1 MNKIYRTLWNAATQS
16 WVVVSELAKAG
27 GKSASGKS
35 ALVNSVSGFSFTL
48 IAASVVLAAGTAS
61 AADVLGNTY
70 PLNPNTKGN
79 YCFFDVD
86 SKSVICGDENTKT
99 EDKADNKPAKSVVM
113 GFGATNKGE
122 SNVAIGAKSQSS
134 KAASIAI
141 GDNAKA
147 LDNQAIAIGQNATAN
162 SDWDI
167 SIGRQAGAEQ
177 TEVSAEGRN
186 IAIGD
191 GALKKGK
198 GVNNNIAL
206 GTSAAA
212 NLKGT
217 HNIVMGTYANTE
229 NAIISAKNAG
239 STEAEI
245 NVKKRTIDN
254 KDVEYIETSN
264 SVAIGHRA
272 LSTKAAGVAIG
283 QQAKAF
289 GNTSVSLGN
298 ASRALGDNAAAMGNM
313 ANAGASGAIAIG
325 LRANYDSK
333 NQNKAEGYKTT
344 GASSIAIGVETH
356 SQGTHSVAM
365 GTNATVKGILPS
377 DFTADGT
384 ITDKKGN
391 IINKATLG
399 TALTG
404 NGSVSIGSQSLVR
417 GTNAVAIGQAA
428 ETLGQNAFAGGNDS
442 HANGKSAVAIGDGAT
457 ALKDSSTAIGS
468 YTKALEGGA
477 SAFGFSAQALT
488 FRSLALGAESL
499 ATQGNHAIAIGNKA
513 KTESEDAISMGS
525 QANANKNAQNS
536 IAIGKSALSGGK
548 DSFSLGTNSGSF
560 GIDSDNTGASDTST
574 ITDRTLAGKTN
585 AKGLVNLTSIGNQ
598 AGKDTI
604 NNNYG
609 INIGYQAGSG
619 GYNSIYGEG
628 VSIGN
633 KAGMLDKTNAAV
645 KQAMEEFS
653 STKLKA
659 QAGTIV
665 TGNTN
670 TAISSRAGVN
680 ALGHD
685 NVAIGKDAG
694 GYNSGNSNIAI
705 GRHAGRSAL
714 AGNPNAI
721 DSSIFNNISNT
732 TAIGEWA
739 YASAQNTTAIGTK
752 AKASETGA
760 MAFGHEAIAAHKNA
774 VALGAGAET
783 AEAVATNQAE
793 VKGFTYSGF
802 AGKTPLAT
810 VSVGKAGAERT
821 ITNVAAGRINATST
835 DAINGSQLYLALN
848 ALGNV
853 GNTLVTNVLGG
864 NAAINTTGD
873 NAGTLTMSDIGGTGK
888 GTIHDAIEAVN
899 NTAKASKTTVKEGD
913 NIKVTE
919 EIAAD
924 GSRTYTV
931 ATKPDVKF
939 NSVVAGGDEGGTK
952 IDKDGLT
959 FVDKDGNK
967 VTNTPSITKNGIDAG
982 NQKVTGVADGEVATN
997 SKDAVNGGQLFA
1009 QGEGVKN
1016 IIGGNTTYNPA
1027 TGAYTNAD
1035 IGGTGA
1041 NTIHDAIAAV
1051 KAQAAQ
1057 KTQVVEGKNITITN
1071 TGTAE
1076 NPIYNVATK
1085 DAVEFDKTTV
1095 GSVVTDKNTNDITGL
1110 SNKTLGGDNF
1120 AKNGRAAS
1128 EEQLNETQTNL
1139 ATLLGGDAKNTNGN
1153 VTMTDIGGTGKNN
1166 INDAIKA
1173 SRTDVIAGNNME
1185 VKETVGN
1192 DGQKVFTVATKDK
1205 VNFKE
1210 VKVGDNVTLG
1220 ESGLQAGN
1228 IKVDATTNKISGI
1241 AKGDISESSTDAV
1254 NGSQL
1259 YELQQK
1265 IAKSGDNYNILN
1277 NRINKVDK
1285 DLRAGIAGANAAAGL
1300 PQAYI
1305 PGKSMV
1311 AVAAGTYKGQN
1322 AIALGMSRI
1331 SDNGKVIIKLTG
1343 NTNSRG
1349 DFGASI
1355 GAGYQ
1360 W

>member
-48 IAASVVLAAGTAS
+48 IAASVVLATGTAS
-61 AADVLGNTY
+61 AADILGNKY
-70 PLNPNTKGN
+70 PTSKDGDN
-79 YCFFDVD
+79 YCFFDNG
-86 SKSVICGDENTKT
+86 SQSVICGDATTKT
-99 EDKADNKPAKSVVM
+99 TDKTDNKPAKSVVI
-113 GFGATNKGE
+113 GFGATNDGE
-122 SNVAIGAKSQSS
+122 TNVAIGAKSQSS

-147 LDNQAIAIGQNATAN
+147 LDNQTIAIGQNATAN

-167 SIGRQAGAEQ
+167 SIGRAAGQGAI
-177 TEVSAEGRN
+177 SKNGEGRN

-191 GALKKGK
+191 GALKDGK
-198 GVNNNIAL
+198 NVNNNIAL
-206 GTSAAA
+206 GTSAGGQLA
-212 NLKGT
+212 GT
-217 HNIVMGTYANTE
+217 HNVLMGTYVNTDE
-229 NAIISAKNAG
+229 AIQSALTAG
-239 STEAEI
+239 STTKEI
-245 NVKKRTIDN
+245 NAKETTDN
-254 KDVEYIETSN
+254 KYYIEASN
-264 SVAIGHRA
+264 TVALGTRA
-272 LSTKAAGVAIG
+272 LATQTAAVAIG

-289 GNTSVSLGN
+289 GNQSVATGN
-298 ASRALGDNAAAMGNM
+298 GAK
-313 ANAGASGAIAIG
+313 ASGQTAIATGSNAYATGNSAIAIG
-325 LRANYDSK
+325 GSVNATDAAR
-333 NQNKAEGYKTT
+333 TF
-344 GASSIAIGVETH
+344 ASGDFSIA
-356 SQGTHSVAM
+356 M
-365 GTNATVKGILPS
+365 GRTAQATKSDTIAFGRNATAAGNN
-377 DFTADGT
+377 T
-384 ITDKKGN
+384 I
-391 IINKATLG
+391 
-399 TALTG
+399 
-404 NGSVSIGSQSLVR
+404 SIGYNAGVLKTSQD
-417 GTNAVAIGQAA
+417 T
-428 ETLGQNAFAGGNDS
+428 TD
-442 HANGKSAVAIGDGAT
+442 
-457 ALKDSSTAIGS
+457 
-468 YTKALEGGA
+468 
-477 SAFGFSAQALT
+477 
-488 FRSLALGAESL
+488 
-499 ATQGNHAIAIGNKA
+499 AIAA
-513 KTESEDAISMGS
+513 ATDAV
-525 QANANKNAQNS
+525 
-536 IAIGKSALSGGK
+536 
-548 DSFSLGTNSGSF
+548 F
-560 GIDSDNTGASDTST
+560 
-574 ITDRTLAGKTN
+574 
-585 AKGLVNLTSIGNQ
+585 
-598 AGKDTI
+598 
-604 NNNYG
+604 
-609 INIGYQAGSG
+609 
-619 GYNSIYGEG
+619 
-628 VSIGN
+628 IGN
-633 KAGMLDKTNAAV
+633 KAGYKSNNNRMQVSLGKDSGEGVVGTENVTIGNSAGKN
-645 KQAMEEFS
+645 
-653 STKLKA
+653 TK
-659 QAGTIV
+659 
-665 TGNTN
+665 GNTN
-670 TAISSRAGVN
+670 IAIASRAGQNVE
-680 ALGHD
+680 GHD
-685 NVAIGKDAG
+685 NFAALIEAG
-694 GYNSGNSNIAI
+694 ENVKGTDNIAI
-705 GRHAGRSAL
+705 GKQAGRGKDANNKL
-714 AGNPNAI
+714 
-721 DSSIFNNISNT
+721 NISNT
-732 TAIGEWA
+732 ISLGRESISLKNFGIAQGHQATTDGVASIAIGRNAQAVGGETANIAIGENA
-739 YASAQNTTAIGTK
+739 KADASGAIVLGKNAEAKSLTVNNKKYGAYSAIVIGNEAKAIAKQAEAGKEQENPKDAIAIGSKAEAHYASTIALGFGAKSDTKAQAVSIGYNSNAKGYQAIAFGSEAKTTENAGSSIAFGTK
-752 AKASETGA
+752 AQTRASSSLAIGMLAETGFEGSTSA
-760 MAFGHEAIAAHKNA
+760 LDGAYAVALGREAKAKRENTLAFGYKAVADHKDA

-783 AEAVATNQAE
+783 AAAEGTNEATVNTF
-793 VKGFTYSGF
+793 KYSGF
-802 AGKTPLAT
+802 AGTTPIAT
-810 VSVGKAGAERT
+810 VSVGKKDAERT
-821 ITNVAAGRINATST
+821 ITNLAAGRIDKTST

-853 GNTLVTNVLGG
+853 GNTLVSNVLGG
-864 NAAINTTGD
+864 NAAITKEGD
-873 NAGTLTMSDIGGTGK
+873 TAGSLTMTDIGGTGEN
-888 GTIHDAIEAVN
+888 TIHAAIQAVN

-913 NIKVTE
+913 NITVTE

-1016 IIGGNTTYNPA
+1016 IIGGNTTYNPT
-1027 TGAYTNAD
+1027 TGAYTNTD

-1041 NTIHDAIAAV
+1041 STIHDAIAAV

-1110 SNKTLGGDNF
+1110 SNKTLGGDTF

-1128 EEQLNETQTNL
+1128 EEQLNATQTNL
-1139 ATLLGGDAKNTNGN
+1139 ATLLGGNAQNTNGN
-1153 VTMTDIGGTGKNN
+1153 LTMTDIGGTGKNN

-1173 SRTDVIAGNNME
+1173 SRNE
-1185 VKETVGN
+1185 VKQGKNMVVTPTTGAN
-1192 DGQKVFTVATKDK
+1192 GQTIYEVATADK
-1205 VNFKE
+1205 VAFDE
-1210 VKVGDNVTLG
+1210 VKVGGITIDG
-1220 ESGLQAGN
+1220 
-1228 IKVDATTNKISGI
+1228 TTNKISGI
-1241 AKGDISESSTDAV
+1241 AKGEVSETSTDAV

-1259 YELQQK
+1259 HELSKQIMNQ
-1265 IAKSGDNYNILN
+1265 SGQGYNILN

>member
-48 IAASVVLAAGTAS
+48 IAASVVLATGTAS
-61 AADVLGNTY
+61 AADILGNKY
-70 PLNPNTKGN
+70 PTSKDGDN
-79 YCFFDVD
+79 YCFFDNG
-86 SKSVICGDENTKT
+86 SQSVICGDATTKT
-99 EDKADNKPAKSVVM
+99 TDKTDNKPAKSVVI
-113 GFGATNKGE
+113 GFGATNDGE
-122 SNVAIGAKSQSS
+122 TNVAIGAKSQSS

-147 LDNQAIAIGQNATAN
+147 LDNQTIAIGQNATAN

-177 TEVSAEGRN
+177 TNVSKEGRN

-191 GALKKGK
+191 GALKRGK

-206 GTSAAA
+206 GTSAGDSFE
-212 NLKGT
+212 GT
-217 HNIVMGTYANTE
+217 HSLIMGTYANT
-229 NAIISAKNAG
+229 NAAITSALNSGTKEKELGSVVKNTVGNSDVYHVKA
-239 STEAEI
+239 S
-245 NVKKRTIDN
+245 NV
-254 KDVEYIETSN
+254 
-264 SVAIGHRA
+264 VALGHRA
-272 LSTKAAGVAIG
+272 LATNAAAIAIG
-283 QQAKAF
+283 QQAKA
-289 GNTSVSLGN
+289 LGN
-298 ASRALGDNAAAMGNM
+298 QSIATGNG
-313 ANAGASGAIAIG
+313 AKASGIG
-325 LRANYDSK
+325 SVAAGSNSIS
-333 NQNKAEGYKTT
+333 T
-344 GASSIAIGVETH
+344 GTSSIAIG
-356 SQGTHSVAM
+356 GTANNTEDTKAIASDHFAIAM
-365 GTNATVKGILPS
+365 GNGAHATKS
-377 DFTADGT
+377 ET
-384 ITDKKGN
+384 I
-391 IINKATLG
+391 
-399 TALTG
+399 
-404 NGSVSIGSQSLVR
+404 
-417 GTNAVAIGQAA
+417 AIGH
-428 ETLGQNAFAGGNDS
+428 NAKAAGGNTIS
-442 HANGKSAVAIGDGAT
+442 IGV
-457 ALKDSSTAIGS
+457 
-468 YTKALEGGA
+468 
-477 SAFGFSAQALT
+477 
-488 FRSLALGAESL
+488 
-499 ATQGNHAIAIGNKA
+499 
-513 KTESEDAISMGS
+513 
-525 QANANKNAQNS
+525 
-536 IAIGKSALSGGK
+536 
-548 DSFSLGTNSGSF
+548 NSGV
-560 GIDSDNTGASDTST
+560 TKTDTEAQGDPKNEVVAA
-574 ITDRTLAGKTN
+574 TDA
-585 AKGLVNLTSIGNQ
+585 VF
-598 AGKDTI
+598 
-604 NNNYG
+604 
-609 INIGYQAGSG
+609 
-619 GYNSIYGEG
+619 
-628 VSIGN
+628 IGN
-633 KAGMLDKTNAAV
+633 KAGYKSNNNRMQVSLGKDSGMGIVGTENITIGNTAG
-645 KQAMEEFS
+645 QN
-653 STKLKA
+653 TK
-659 QAGTIV
+659 
-665 TGNTN
+665 GNTN
-670 TAISSRAGVN
+670 VAISSRAGQNVE
-680 ALGHD
+680 GHD
-685 NVAIGKDAG
+685 NFAALIEAG
-694 GYNSGNSNIAI
+694 QNIKGSDNIAI
-705 GRHAGRSAL
+705 GKHAGRSAD
-714 AGNPNAI
+714 ANAKLNI
-721 DSSIFNNISNT
+721 NNTISLGRESVSLKNFGIAQGHKAKTDGVASIAIGYNAEAVGGETANI
-732 TAIGEWA
+732 AIGENA
-739 YASAQNTTAIGTK
+739 KADASGAIVLGKNAEAKSLTVNNKKYGAYSAIVIGNEAKAIAKQAEAGKEQENPKDAIAIGSKAEAHYASTIVLGFGAKSDTKAQAVSIGYNSNAKGYQAIAFGSEAKTTENAGSSIAFGTK
-752 AKASETGA
+752 AQTRASSSLAIGMQAETGFEGSTSA
-760 MAFGHEAIAAHKNA
+760 LDGAYAVALGREAKAKRENTLAFGYKAVADHKDA
-774 VALGAGAET
+774 VALGANSVT
-783 AEAVATNQAE
+783 AEAVATNDAT
-793 VKGFTYSGF
+793 VNGFTYSGF

-864 NAAINTTGD
+864 NAAINTTGG
-873 NAGTLTMSDIGGTGK
+873 NAGTLTMSDIGGTGQS
-888 GTIHDAIEAVN
+888 TIHDAIQAVN

-1241 AKGDISESSTDAV
+1241 AKGDISENSTDAV

-1311 AVAAGTYKGQN
+1311 AVPAGTYKGQN

>member
-48 IAASVVLAAGTAS
+48 IAASVVLATGTAS
-61 AADVLGNTY
+61 AADILGNKY
-70 PLNPNTKGN
+70 PTSKDGDN
-79 YCFFDVD
+79 YCFFDNG
-86 SKSVICGDENTKT
+86 SQSVICGDATTKT
-99 EDKADNKPAKSVVM
+99 TDKTDNKPAKSVVI
-113 GFGATNKGE
+113 GFGATNDGE
-122 SNVAIGAKSQSS
+122 TNVAIGAKSQSS

-147 LDNQAIAIGQNATAN
+147 LDNQTIAIGQNATAN

-177 TEVSAEGRN
+177 TNVSKEGRN

-191 GALKKGK
+191 GALKRGK

-206 GTSAAA
+206 GTSAGDSFE
-212 NLKGT
+212 GT
-217 HNIVMGTYANTE
+217 HSLIMGTYANT
-229 NAIISAKNAG
+229 NAAITSALNSGTKEKELGSVVKNTVGNSDVYHVKA
-239 STEAEI
+239 S
-245 NVKKRTIDN
+245 NV
-254 KDVEYIETSN
+254 
-264 SVAIGHRA
+264 VALGHRA
-272 LSTKAAGVAIG
+272 LATNAAAIAIG
-283 QQAKAF
+283 QQAKA
-289 GNTSVSLGN
+289 LGN
-298 ASRALGDNAAAMGNM
+298 QSIATGNG
-313 ANAGASGAIAIG
+313 AKASGIG
-325 LRANYDSK
+325 SVAAGSNSIS
-333 NQNKAEGYKTT
+333 T
-344 GASSIAIGVETH
+344 GTSSIAIG
-356 SQGTHSVAM
+356 GTANNTEDTKAIASDHFAIAM
-365 GTNATVKGILPS
+365 GNGAHATKS
-377 DFTADGT
+377 ET
-384 ITDKKGN
+384 I
-391 IINKATLG
+391 
-399 TALTG
+399 
-404 NGSVSIGSQSLVR
+404 
-417 GTNAVAIGQAA
+417 AIGH
-428 ETLGQNAFAGGNDS
+428 NAKAAGGNTIS
-442 HANGKSAVAIGDGAT
+442 IGV
-457 ALKDSSTAIGS
+457 
-468 YTKALEGGA
+468 
-477 SAFGFSAQALT
+477 
-488 FRSLALGAESL
+488 
-499 ATQGNHAIAIGNKA
+499 
-513 KTESEDAISMGS
+513 
-525 QANANKNAQNS
+525 
-536 IAIGKSALSGGK
+536 
-548 DSFSLGTNSGSF
+548 NSGV
-560 GIDSDNTGASDTST
+560 T
-574 ITDRTLAGKTN
+574 KTN
-585 AKGLVNLTSIGNQ
+585 TEAQGDPKNEVVAATD
-598 AGKDTI
+598 A
-604 NNNYG
+604 
-609 INIGYQAGSG
+609 
-619 GYNSIYGEG
+619 
-628 VSIGN
+628 VFIGN
-633 KAGMLDKTNAAV
+633 KAGYKSNNNRMQVSLGKDSGMGIVGTENITIGNTAG
-645 KQAMEEFS
+645 QN
-653 STKLKA
+653 TK
-659 QAGTIV
+659 
-665 TGNTN
+665 GNTN
-670 TAISSRAGVN
+670 VAISSRAGQNVE
-680 ALGHD
+680 GHD
-685 NVAIGKDAG
+685 NFAALIEAG
-694 GYNSGNSNIAI
+694 QNIKGSDNIAI
-705 GRHAGRSAL
+705 GKHAGRSAD
-714 AGNPNAI
+714 ANAKLNI
-721 DSSIFNNISNT
+721 NNTISLGRESVSLKNFGIAQGHKAKTDGVASIAIGYNAEAVGGETANI
-732 TAIGEWA
+732 AIGENA
-739 YASAQNTTAIGTK
+739 KADASGAIVLGKNAEAKSLTVNNKKYGAYSAIVIGNEAKAIAKQAEAGKEQENPKDAIAIGSKAEAHYASTIALGFGAKSDTKAQAVSIGYNSNAKGYQAIAFGSEAKTTENAGSSIAFGTK
-752 AKASETGA
+752 AQTRASSSLAIGMQAETGFEGSTSA
-760 MAFGHEAIAAHKNA
+760 LDGAYAVALGREAKAKRENTLAFGYKAVADHKDA
-774 VALGAGAET
+774 VALGANSVT
-783 AEAVATNQAE
+783 AEAVATNDAT
-793 VKGFTYSGF
+793 VNGFTYSGF

-864 NAAINTTGD
+864 NAAINTTGG
-873 NAGTLTMSDIGGTGK
+873 NAGTLTMSDIGGTGQS
-888 GTIHDAIEAVN
+888 TIHDAIQAVN

-1071 TGTAE
+1071 TGTPE

-1241 AKGDISESSTDAV
+1241 AKGDISENSTDAV

>member
-48 IAASVVLAAGTAS
+48 IAASVVLGSGQAS
-61 AADVLGNTY
+61 AAEVTGTT
-70 PLNPNTKGN
+70 PLSDGN
-79 YCFFDVD
+79 YCFYHNP
-86 SKSVICGDENTKT
+86 SQSVICGDATTKT
-99 EDKADNKPAKSVVM
+99 TDKTDNKPAKSVVI
-113 GFGATNKGE
+113 GFGATNDGE
-122 SNVAIGAKSQSS
+122 TNVAIGAKSQSS

-167 SIGRQAGAEQ
+167 SIGRQAGFNQ
-177 TEVSAEGRN
+177 TKISGEGRN

-191 GALKKGK
+191 GTLRSGK

-206 GTSAAA
+206 GTSAGERLA
-212 NLKGT
+212 GT
-217 HNIVMGTYANTE
+217 HNVIMGTYADADE
-229 NAIISAKNAG
+229 AVQSAKTADPSLDPTKFNIKQDTDG
-239 STEAEI
+239 
-245 NVKKRTIDN
+245 KY
-254 KDVEYIETSN
+254 YIETSN
-264 SVAIGHRA
+264 TVALGTRA
-272 LSTKAAGVAIG
+272 LATQLGAVAIG

-289 GNTSVSLGN
+289 GNQSVATGNGAKASGSGSVATGSGSVS
-298 ASRALGDNAAAMGNM
+298 
-313 ANAGASGAIAIG
+313 
-325 LRANYDSK
+325 
-333 NQNKAEGYKTT
+333 T
-344 GASSIAIGVETH
+344 GTSSIAIG
-356 SQGTHSVAM
+356 GTVNNTENTKAIASDNFAIAM
-365 GTNATVKGILPS
+365 GNGAHATKSDTIAVGRNAKAAGQNTISIGYNAGFNK
-377 DFTADGT
+377 TADEAAQEGPNAKVVAA
-384 ITDKKGN
+384 TD
-391 IINKATLG
+391 
-399 TALTG
+399 
-404 NGSVSIGSQSLVR
+404 
-417 GTNAVAIGQAA
+417 AV
-428 ETLGQNAFAGGNDS
+428 F
-442 HANGKSAVAIGDGAT
+442 
-457 ALKDSSTAIGS
+457 
-468 YTKALEGGA
+468 
-477 SAFGFSAQALT
+477 
-488 FRSLALGAESL
+488 
-499 ATQGNHAIAIGNKA
+499 IGNKA
-513 KTESEDAISMGS
+513 GY
-525 QANANKNAQNS
+525 
-536 IAIGKSALSGGK
+536 KSNNNRLQV
-548 DSFSLGTNSGSF
+548 SLGTNSGE
-560 GIDSDNTGASDTST
+560 GVVGTEN
-574 ITDRTLAGKTN
+574 IT
-585 AKGLVNLTSIGNQ
+585 IGNT
-598 AGKDTI
+598 AGQ
-604 NNNYG
+604 N
-609 INIGYQAGSG
+609 
-619 GYNSIYGEG
+619 
-628 VSIGN
+628 
-633 KAGMLDKTNAAV
+633 
-645 KQAMEEFS
+645 
-653 STKLKA
+653 TK
-659 QAGTIV
+659 
-665 TGNTN
+665 GNTN
-670 TAISSRAGVN
+670 VAISSRAGQNVE
-680 ALGHD
+680 GHD
-685 NVAIGKDAG
+685 NFAALIEAG
-694 GYNSGNSNIAI
+694 QNIKGSDNIAI
-705 GRHAGRSAL
+705 GKHAGRSAD
-714 AGNPNAI
+714 PNTKLNINNTISLGKESVSLKNFGIAQGHKAKTDGVASIAI
-721 DSSIFNNISNT
+721 GLNAQAVGGETANI
-732 TAIGEWA
+732 AIGENAKADASGAIVLGKDAEARSLKVGDKKLGA
-739 YASAQNTTAIGTK
+739 YSAIVIGTSAKAIAQEGKNENPKDAIAIGTQAEAHYASTIALGFGAKSDTKAQAVSIGYNSNAKGYQAIAFGSEAKTTDNAGSSIAFGTKAQTRASASIAIGMGAETGFDGGNALDGADAVAIGKEAK
-752 AKASETGA
+752 AKKQNALALGN
-760 MAFGHEAIAAHKNA
+760 GAIANDKDA

-783 AEAVATNQAE
+783 AAAEGTNEATVNE
-793 VKGFTYSGF
+793 FKYSGF
-802 AGKTPLAT
+802 AGIKPIAT
-810 VSVGKAGAERT
+810 VSVGKKDAERT
-821 ITNVAAGRINATST
+821 ITNVAAGRIDKTST

-864 NAAINTTGD
+864 DAAIVKEGD
-873 NAGTLTMSDIGGTGK
+873 EAGTLTMSNIGGTGK

-899 NTAKASKTTVKEGD
+899 NTAKASKTTVVAGD
-913 NIKVTE
+913 NMQVDE
-919 EIAAD
+919 VVAAD

-931 ATKPDVKF
+931 ATKKDVKF
-939 NSVVAGGDEGGTK
+939 DSVVAGGTKIDANGLTFVNDQGTK
-952 IDKDGLT
+952 ID
-959 FVDKDGNK
+959 
-967 VTNTPSITKNGIDAG
+967 NTPSISKTGIDAG

-1071 TGTAE
+1071 TGTPE

-1110 SNKTLGGDNF
+1110 SNTTLGGNNF

-1128 EEQLNETQTNL
+1128 EEQLNATQTNL
-1139 ATLLGGDAKNTNGN
+1139 ATLLGGNAQNTNGN

-1241 AKGDISESSTDAV
+1241 AKGDISENSTDAV

>member
-27 GKSASGKS
+27 GKTASGKS

-48 IAASVVLAAGTAS
+48 IAASVVLGSGQVS
-61 AADVLGNTY
+61 AAEVTGDTGLSD
-70 PLNPNTKGN
+70 GN
-79 YCFFDVD
+79 YCFFDNP
-86 SKSVICGDENTKT
+86 SKSVICGDETTKT

-122 SNVAIGAKSQSS
+122 SNVAIGAQSQSN

-141 GDNAKA
+141 GNSAQA
-147 LDNQAIAIGQNATAN
+147 LSNQTVAIGQNATAN

-167 SIGRQAGAEQ
+167 SIGRAAGQGATSEKG
-177 TEVSAEGRN
+177 EGRN

-191 GALKKGK
+191 GTLRSGK

-206 GTSAAA
+206 GTSAGERLA
-212 NLKGT
+212 GT
-217 HNIVMGTYANTE
+217 HNVIMGTYADADE
-229 NAIISAKNAG
+229 AVQSAKAADKTLNP
-239 STEAEI
+239 AEFNI
-245 NVKKRTIDN
+245 QIDDKGKYYVKANNT
-254 KDVEYIETSN
+254 
-264 SVAIGHRA
+264 VALGTRA
-272 LSTKAAGVAIG
+272 LATQAAAVAIG

-289 GNTSVSLGN
+289 GNQSVATGN
-298 ASRALGDNAAAMGNM
+298 GAK
-313 ANAGASGAIAIG
+313 ASG
-325 LRANYDSK
+325 
-333 NQNKAEGYKTT
+333 T
-344 GASSIAIGVETH
+344 GSVATGSHSISTGTSSIAIG
-356 SQGTHSVAM
+356 GTANNTEDTKAIASDHFAIAM
-365 GTNATVKGILPS
+365 GNGAHATKS
-377 DFTADGT
+377 
-384 ITDKKGN
+384 
-391 IINKATLG
+391 
-399 TALTG
+399 
-404 NGSVSIGSQSLVR
+404 
-417 GTNAVAIGQAA
+417 
-428 ETLGQNAFAGGNDS
+428 ET
-442 HANGKSAVAIGDGAT
+442 
-457 ALKDSSTAIGS
+457 
-468 YTKALEGGA
+468 
-477 SAFGFSAQALT
+477 
-488 FRSLALGAESL
+488 
-499 ATQGNHAIAIGNKA
+499 IAIGHNAKA
-513 KTESEDAISMGS
+513 AGSNTIS
-525 QANANKNAQNS
+525 
-536 IAIGKSALSGGK
+536 IGV
-548 DSFSLGTNSGSF
+548 NSG
-560 GIDSDNTGASDTST
+560 
-574 ITDRTLAGKTN
+574 ITKTKAEAQGDPKN
-585 AKGLVNLTSIGNQ
+585 EVVAATDAVF
-598 AGKDTI
+598 
-604 NNNYG
+604 
-609 INIGYQAGSG
+609 
-619 GYNSIYGEG
+619 
-628 VSIGN
+628 IGN
-633 KAGMLDKTNAAV
+633 KAGYKSNNNRMQVSLGKDSGMGIVGTENITIGNTAG
-645 KQAMEEFS
+645 QN
-653 STKLKA
+653 TK
-659 QAGTIV
+659 
-665 TGNTN
+665 GNTN
-670 TAISSRAGVN
+670 VAISSRAGQNVE
-680 ALGHD
+680 GHD
-685 NVAIGKDAG
+685 NFAALIEAG
-694 GYNSGNSNIAI
+694 QNIKGSDNIAI
-705 GRHAGRSAL
+705 GKHAGRSAD
-714 AGNPNAI
+714 PNTKLNINNTISLGKESVSLKNFGIAQGHKAKT
-721 DSSIFNNISNT
+721 DGVASI
-732 TAIGEWA
+732 AIGLNAQAVGGETANIAIGDSAKADASGAIVLGTKAEASSLTGADGKKYGA
-739 YASAQNTTAIGTK
+739 YSAIVIGTEAKAIAQQAQNGKYENPKDAIAIGTK
-752 AKASETGA
+752 AEAHYASAIALGAGAKSNAKAQAVSIGYNSNAKGYQAIAFGSEAKTTDNAGSSIAFGTKAQTRASASIAIGMGAETGFDGGNA
-760 MAFGHEAIAAHKNA
+760 LDGADAVALGKEAKAKRQNALAFGYKAVADHKDA

-783 AEAVATNQAE
+783 AEAVATNDAT
-793 VKGFTYSGF
+793 VNGFTYSGF

-873 NAGTLTMSDIGGTGK
+873 KAGTLTMSNIGGTGK

-899 NTAKASKTTVKEGD
+899 NTAKASKTTVVAGD
-913 NIKVTE
+913 NMQVDE
-919 EIAAD
+919 AVAAD

-931 ATKPDVKF
+931 ATKKDVKF
-939 NSVVAGGDEGGTK
+939 DSVVAGGTK
-952 IDKDGLT
+952 IDANGLT
-959 FVDKDGNK
+959 FVDDQGTKID
-967 VTNTPSITKNGIDAG
+967 NTPSISKTGIDAG
-982 NQKVTGVADGEVATN
+982 NQKVTNVQNGTVEKD

-1016 IIGGNTTYNPA
+1016 IIGGNTTYNPT

-1071 TGTAE
+1071 TGTPE

-1110 SNKTLGGDNF
+1110 SNKTLGGANF
-1120 AKNGRAAS
+1120 AQNGRAAS
-1128 EEQLNETQTNL
+1128 EEQLNATQNNL
-1139 ATLLGGDAKNTNGN
+1139 ATLLGGNAQNTNGN
-1153 VTMTDIGGTGKNN
+1153 VAMTDIGGTGKNN

-1173 SRTDVIAGNNME
+1173 SRNE
-1185 VKETVGN
+1185 VKQGKNMLVTPTVGAN
-1192 DGQKVFTVATKDK
+1192 GQTIYEVATADK
-1205 VNFKE
+1205 VAFDE
-1210 VKVGDNVTLG
+1210 VKVGGITMDG
-1220 ESGLQAGN
+1220 
-1228 IKVDATTNKISGI
+1228 TTNKISGI
-1241 AKGDISESSTDAV
+1241 AKGEVSETSTDAV

-1259 YELQQK
+1259 HELSKQIMNQ
-1265 IAKSGDNYNILN
+1265 SGQGYNILN

>member
-48 IAASVVLAAGTAS
+48 IAASVVLGSGQVNAAE
-61 AADVLGNTY
+61 VLGNKY
-70 PLNPNTKGN
+70 PLPTPAEGN
-79 YCFFDVD
+79 YCFYNTT
-86 SKSVICGDENTKT
+86 SQSVICGDQTTKT
-99 EDKADNKPAKSVVM
+99 EDKADTKPAKSVVI
-113 GFGATNKGE
+113 GFGATNDGE
-122 SNVAIGAKSQSS
+122 TNVAIGAKSQSS

-177 TEVSAEGRN
+177 TNVSKEGRN

-206 GTSAAA
+206 GTSAGERLA
-212 NLKGT
+212 GT
-217 HNIVMGTYANTE
+217 HNVIMGTYADADE
-229 NAIISAKNAG
+229 AVQSAKTADPSLDPTKFNIKQDTDG
-239 STEAEI
+239 
-245 NVKKRTIDN
+245 KY
-254 KDVEYIETSN
+254 YIETSN
-264 SVAIGHRA
+264 TVALGTRA
-272 LSTKAAGVAIG
+272 LATQLGAVAIG

-289 GNTSVSLGN
+289 GNQSVATGNGAKASGSGSVATGSGSVS
-298 ASRALGDNAAAMGNM
+298 
-313 ANAGASGAIAIG
+313 
-325 LRANYDSK
+325 
-333 NQNKAEGYKTT
+333 T
-344 GASSIAIGVETH
+344 GTSSIAIG
-356 SQGTHSVAM
+356 GTVNNTDSTKAIASDNFAIAM
-365 GTNATVKGILPS
+365 GNGAHATKSDTIAVGRNAKAAGQNTISIGYNAGFNK
-377 DFTADGT
+377 TADE
-384 ITDKKGN
+384 
-391 IINKATLG
+391 
-399 TALTG
+399 
-404 NGSVSIGSQSLVR
+404 
-417 GTNAVAIGQAA
+417 AA
-428 ETLGQNAFAGGNDS
+428 Q
-442 HANGKSAVAIGDGAT
+442 
-457 ALKDSSTAIGS
+457 
-468 YTKALEGGA
+468 EGP
-477 SAFGFSAQALT
+477 
-488 FRSLALGAESL
+488 
-499 ATQGNHAIAIGNKA
+499 
-513 KTESEDAISMGS
+513 
-525 QANANKNAQNS
+525 
-536 IAIGKSALSGGK
+536 
-548 DSFSLGTNSGSF
+548 
-560 GIDSDNTGASDTST
+560 
-574 ITDRTLAGKTN
+574 N
-585 AKGLVNLTSIGNQ
+585 AKVVAATD
-598 AGKDTI
+598 A
-604 NNNYG
+604 
-609 INIGYQAGSG
+609 
-619 GYNSIYGEG
+619 
-628 VSIGN
+628 VFIGN
-633 KAGMLDKTNAAV
+633 KAGYKSNNNRMQVSLGKDSGEGVVGTENVTIGNSAGKN
-645 KQAMEEFS
+645 
-653 STKLKA
+653 TK
-659 QAGTIV
+659 
-665 TGNTN
+665 GNTN
-670 TAISSRAGVN
+670 VAISSRAGQNVE
-680 ALGHD
+680 GHD
-685 NVAIGKDAG
+685 NFAALIEAGQNIIGV
-694 GYNSGNSNIAI
+694 NNIAI
-705 GRHAGRSAL
+705 GKHAGRSAKVDEKLKINNTIALGFTSL
-714 AGNPNAI
+714 ASADDAIAMGRAANAKVK
-721 DSSIFNNISNT
+721 DSIAIGQGVVTELLATDSATDQDGMIAIGSKGSASTFTKASGKAAIAIGRNS
-732 TAIGEWA
+732 TAIGRGTVTIGDNSHSTNGQA
-739 YASAQNTTAIGTK
+739 ISIGAGVKSSGAGSVAIGSTAESSGDHAASLAVGSKSTAHRSLALGYK
-752 AKASETGA
+752 AL
-760 MAFGHEAIAAHKNA
+760 AAHTDS

-873 NAGTLTMSDIGGTGK
+873 NAGTLTMSDIGGTGQS
-888 GTIHDAIEAVN
+888 TIHDAIQAVN

-913 NIKVTE
+913 NITVTE
-919 EIAAD
+919 EAAAD

-931 ATKPDVKF
+931 ATKKDVKF
-939 NSVVAGGDEGGTK
+939 DSVVAGGTK
-952 IDKDGLT
+952 IDANGLT
-959 FVDKDGNK
+959 FVDDQGTKID
-967 VTNTPSITKNGIDAG
+967 NTPSISKTGIDAG

-1071 TGTAE
+1071 TGTPE

-1110 SNKTLGGDNF
+1110 SNTTLGGNNF

-1128 EEQLNETQTNL
+1128 EEQLNATQTNL

-1173 SRTDVIAGNNME
+1173 SRNE
-1185 VKETVGN
+1185 VKQGKNMVVTPTTGAN
-1192 DGQKVFTVATKDK
+1192 GQTIYEVATADK
-1205 VNFKE
+1205 VAFDE
-1210 VKVGDNVTLG
+1210 VKVGGITIDG
-1220 ESGLQAGN
+1220 A
-1228 IKVDATTNKISGI
+1228 TNKISGI
-1241 AKGDISESSTDAV
+1241 AKGEVSETSTDAV

-1259 YELQQK
+1259 HELSKQIMNQ
-1265 IAKSGDNYNILN
+1265 SGQGYNILN

>member
-1 MNKIYRTLWNAATQS
+1 MNKIYRTLWNVATQS

-27 GKSASGKS
+27 GKTASGKS

-48 IAASVVLAAGTAS
+48 IAASVVLGSGQVS
-61 AADVLGNTY
+61 AAEVTGEDAGGD
-70 PLNPNTKGN
+70 GN
-79 YCFFDVD
+79 YCFYNAP
-86 SKSVICGDENTKT
+86 SQSVVCGDATTKT
-99 EDKADNKPAKSVVM
+99 TDKTDNKPAKSVVM
-113 GFGATNKGE
+113 GLGATNKGE
-122 SNVAIGAKSQSS
+122 SNVAIGVSS
-134 KAASIAI
+134 KTE
-141 GDNAKA
+141 
-147 LDNQAIAIGQNATAN
+147 NATAAIAVGASASAKAN
-162 SDWDI
+162 YAIAVGFEAEGNGQWDI
-167 SIGRQAGAEQ
+167 SIGRFAGKGAS
-177 TEVSAEGRN
+177 TSAGEGRN

-191 GALKKGK
+191 GALKDSGP
-198 GVNNNIAL
+198 VNNNTVL
-206 GTSAAA
+206 GTGAGG
-212 NLKGT
+212 NLVGD
-217 HNIVMGTYANTE
+217 HNVIIGTYANFH
-229 NAIISAKNAG
+229 NAAESA
-239 STEAEI
+239 I
-245 NVKKRTIDN
+245 NSGTSLEKAKIKS
-254 KDVEYIETSN
+254 KDVGGKTLYYVETPN
-264 SVAIGHRA
+264 VVAIGHRA
-272 LSTKAAGVAIG
+272 LATQSGAVAVG

-289 GNTSVSLGN
+289 GVTTVAVGN
-298 ASRALGDNAAAMGNM
+298 GSRALNNNAVAMGRE

-344 GASSIAIGVETH
+344 GANSVAIGVETH
-356 SQGTHSVAM
+356 AQGTHSVAM
-365 GTNATVKGILPS
+365 GSYATIKALLPT
-377 DFTADGT
+377 DFTAGK

-391 IINKATLG
+391 VIDKASLG
-399 TALTG
+399 STLTG
-404 NGSVSIGSQSLVR
+404 NGSVAIGSESLVR
-417 GTNAVAIGQAA
+417 GTNSVAIGQAA

-477 SAFGFSAQALT
+477 GAFGFSAQALT
-488 FRSLALGAESL
+488 YRSLALGAESL

-513 KTESEDAISMGS
+513 KTESEDAISMGY

-560 GIDSDNTGASDTST
+560 GIDSDNMGASDTST
-574 ITDRTLAGKTN
+574 ITART
-585 AKGLVNLTSIGNQ
+585 
-598 AGKDTI
+598 
-604 NNNYG
+604 
-609 INIGYQAGSG
+609 
-619 GYNSIYGEG
+619 
-628 VSIGN
+628 
-633 KAGMLDKTNAAV
+633 
-645 KQAMEEFS
+645 
-653 STKLKA
+653 
-659 QAGTIV
+659 
-665 TGNTN
+665 
-670 TAISSRAGVN
+670 
-680 ALGHD
+680 
-685 NVAIGKDAG
+685 
-694 GYNSGNSNIAI
+694 
-705 GRHAGRSAL
+705 L

-752 AKASETGA
+752 AKASATGA
-760 MAFGHEAIAAHKNA
+760 MAFGHEAIAAHENA

-810 VSVGKAGAERT
+810 VSVGKASAERT

-873 NAGTLTMSDIGGTGK
+873 NAGTLTMSNIGGTGK

-913 NIKVTE
+913 NITVTE
-919 EIAAD
+919 EAAAD

-931 ATKPDVKF
+931 ATKKDVKF
-939 NSVVAGGDEGGTK
+939 DSVVAGGTK
-952 IDKDGLT
+952 IDANGLT
-959 FVDKDGNK
+959 FVDDQGTKID
-967 VTNTPSITKNGIDAG
+967 NTPSISKTGIDAG
-982 NQKVTGVADGEVATN
+982 NQKVTNVQNGTVEKD

-1016 IIGGNTTYNPA
+1016 IIGGNTTYNPT

-1071 TGTAE
+1071 TGTPE

-1110 SNKTLGGDNF
+1110 SNKTLGGANF
-1120 AKNGRAAS
+1120 AQNGRAAS
-1128 EEQLNETQTNL
+1128 EEQLNATQNNL
-1139 ATLLGGDAKNTNGN
+1139 ATLLGGNAQNTNGN
-1153 VTMTDIGGTGKNN
+1153 VAMTDIGGTGKNN

-1173 SRTDVIAGNNME
+1173 SRNE
-1185 VKETVGN
+1185 VKQGKNMVVTPTTGAN
-1192 DGQKVFTVATKDK
+1192 GQTIYEVATADK
-1205 VNFKE
+1205 VAFDE
-1210 VKVGDNVTLG
+1210 VKVGGITIDG
-1220 ESGLQAGN
+1220 
-1228 IKVDATTNKISGI
+1228 TTNKISGI
-1241 AKGDISESSTDAV
+1241 AKGEVSETSTDAV

-1259 YELQQK
+1259 HELSKQIMNQ
-1265 IAKSGDNYNILN
+1265 SGQGYNILN